1 MEINTTSGYNV
12 RETDMGLEVNQD
24 GRYLGEMVDVSLD
37 SFEVEEVDDNAT
49 GFECDGQ
56 TIYID
61 ELALEKRIESE
72 L

>member
-1 MEINTTSGYNV
+1 MEIQTTSGYNV
-12 RETDMGLEVNQD
+12 RETDMGLEVMQ
-24 GRYLGEMVDVSLD
+24 GTHYLGEIMDVTLA
-37 SFEVEEVDDNAT
+37 SFEVEDGDNAT

-61 ELALEKRIESE
+61 EIALEKKIESE